1 MRSIV
6 RSVGRP
12 PKYSSVQ
19 QLQRLI
25 DRYFRSCWTQKI
37 DMFGNFIFEKD
48 KNGKKTNKKVM
59 VQSRPYTVTV
69 LALAIG
75 TSREG
80 LINYQKKDEYFD
92 TIKRAKAMCHD
103 YAESQLFVGKNP
115 TGAIFSLKNNYDWK
129 DKSEVEDK
137 HSGGIMIKLTTY
149 QTPK

>member
-25 DRYFRSCWTQKI
+25 DKYFRSCWTQKI

-59 VQSRPYTVTV
+59 VQSRPYTVTG

-75 TSREG
+75 TTRDV
-80 LINYQKKDEYFD
+80 LIDYQKKDEYSN
-92 TIKRAKAMCHD
+92 TIKLAKAMCHD

-137 HSGGIMIKLTTY
+137 HSGTIAITRKTY
-149 QTPK
+149 K